1 MMSENPI
8 FSALCAELASKAGL
22 VAGVSSRCV
31 LPDEDVKNLR
41 QAFVSIQLV
50 LASQGY
56 EFVEPMQR
64 DAAE

>member
-1 MMSENPI
+1 MSANPK
-8 FSALCAELASKAGL
+8 FSAMCADLTFKAGL
-22 VAGVSSRCV
+22 IAGFSTGCD

-56 EFVEPMQR
+56 EFVETVKR
-64 DAAE
+64 EAAE